1 MKLINT
7 ILFTLTHYFGPNSN
21 SEFDAYLDKYNKS
34 YNSSEY
40 MYRLKIFNT
49 NLDYITL
56 SNENT
61 TKTYKLGLNNFTDMT
76 HIEFKKQYLNLNLL
90 PLLNKSN
97 YVYNNV
103 SIPLNLDWR
112 SSGLVTDVKNQG
124 QCGSCWAFSAIGA
137 IEGQHALTTGKL
149 TSLSE
154 QNLVDCAYN
163 YSCDGCG
170 GGWPDKAMQYVI
182 DNNGVDSESSYPYIA
197 NDEKCMF
204 NKSNVAANISKVVL
218 LPSQNMT
225 TLYNALGTVG
235 PISVALD
242 AEYDFQLYSS
252 GIFESKECS
261 KTMLDHAVLAIGYGI
276 SINHTKY
283 LIIKNSWGVDWGMD
297 GYIYFSTEIDNMCG
311 ISTHASY
318 PL

>member
-7 ILFTLTHYFGPNSN
+7 ILFTLTLYFGSNSN

-49 NLDYITL
+49 NLDYIIL

-103 SIPLNLDWR
+103 SIPSNLDWR

-170 GGWPDKAMQYVI
+170 GGWPDKAIQYVI
-182 DNNGVDSESSYPYIA
+182 DNNGVDSESSYPYIT

-204 NKSNVAANISKVVL
+204 NKSNVVANISNVVANISKVVL

-225 TLYNALGTVG
+225 TLYNAIGTVG

-252 GIFESKECS
+252 CIFESKECS

-276 SINHTKY
+276 SINQNKY
-283 LIIKNSWGVDWGMD
+283 LIIKNSWGGGRWGD
-297 GYIYFSTEIDNMCG
+297 GWIYIFFYQN
-311 ISTHASY
+311 
-318 PL
+318 